1 MPTRSSQ
8 RTITLAL
15 SNATLSYVKL
25 LANKGNENAIQQDPI
40 LSALNTYQGKIV
52 NKRLSES
59 LGLAAG

>member
-1 MPTRSSQ
+1 M
-8 RTITLAL
+8 L

-40 LSALNTYQGKIV
+40 LSTLNTYQGKIV

-59 LGLAAG
+59 LGFTTG